1 MEKYGRVM
9 VFNMQETL
17 TDPISIKAE
26 TEKKQKSMMSTL
38 DEKKKELQKQRE
50 TIEKLNQELKS
61 LDIPATKEMTELQNK
76 IVQVDKELTKASKL
90 RKQKEMEL
98 LDAMNTVSRLADEKE
113 NLTDRLKAI
122 IYEFESQ
129 KQKKLKELEDQLN
142 KMS

>member
-1 MEKYGRVM
+1 MKKYHQFV
-9 VFNMQETL
+9 VFKMQNT
-17 TDPISIKAE
+17 TVDPISIKAE
-26 TEKKQKSMMSTL
+26 TEMKQKSMLSTL

-50 TIEKLNQELKS
+50 TIEKLNQELRA

-76 IVQVDKELTKASKL
+76 IVQVDKELTKASKI

-98 LDAMNTVSRLADEKE
+98 LEAMNNVSRLADEKE

-129 KQKKLKELEDQLN
+129 KQKKLKELEEQLN